1 MRRDSNSL
9 GSSAPSRVVVADQSL
24 VCCVGRGDL
33 SLYIW
38 TRACPP
44 LFACLFRLDVIR
56 RKETNS
62 DLISITF
69 CDDAAH
75 FLTPLLPSSCVRGW
89 YLFERKKVA
98 KSSISLLNVSERTNE
113 RGSRHF
119 AADSTGWLVVCV
131 CRENGNFL
139 QRGDLF
145 IRSLTTGPPSLN
157 CSVLSVRS
165 LLKNGPF
172 FPSAKLS
179 IFFFFTWSAH
189 AVIFFLLFWFLIDR

>member
-9 GSSAPSRVVVADQSL
+9 GSAAPSRVVVADQSL

-75 FLTPLLPSSCVRGW
+75 FFTPSCPLLACVVDIYSKEKRWPSLQFPYWTS
-89 YLFERKKVA
+89 A
-98 KSSISLLNVSERTNE
+98 NERTRE
-113 RGSRHF
+113 EAATLLLTRLADSLCVCVWEREKRKRKLLTARGSIYTF
-119 AADSTGWLVVCV
+119 PDDWPPFS
-131 CRENGNFL
+131 
-139 QRGDLF
+139 QLF
-145 IRSLTTGPPSLN
+145 CTLRSFSFKKRTIFSL
-157 CSVLSVRS
+157 C
-165 LLKNGPF
+165 
-172 FPSAKLS
+172 
-179 IFFFFTWSAH
+179 
-189 AVIFFLLFWFLIDR
+189 

>member
-1 MRRDSNSL
+1 M
-9 GSSAPSRVVVADQSL
+9 
-24 VCCVGRGDL
+24 

-75 FLTPLLPSSCVRGW
+75 FFNPLLPSSCVRGW

-131 CRENGNFL
+131 CEREREEKTETSYSAGIYLYVPWRLAPLLSTVLYSPFVLFL
-139 QRGDLF
+139 KRKRT
-145 IRSLTTGPPSLN
+145 I
-157 CSVLSVRS
+157 
-165 LLKNGPF
+165 
-172 FPSAKLS
+172 FP
-179 IFFFFTWSAH
+179 ICWI
-189 AVIFFLLFWFLIDR
+189 VYFLLFLLDPRTRLFFFSFFSGS

>member
-1 MRRDSNSL
+1 VRRDSISL
-9 GSSAPSRVVVADQSL
+9 GSAAPSRVVVADQSL

-75 FLTPLLPSSCVRGW
+75 FFTPSCPLLACVVDIYSKEKRWPSLQFPYWTS
-89 YLFERKKVA
+89 A
-98 KSSISLLNVSERTNE
+98 NERTRE
-113 RGSRHF
+113 EAATLLLTRL
-119 AADSTGWLVVCV
+119 ADSLCVCV
-131 CRENGNFL
+131 EKTETSYSAGIYLYVPWRLAPLLSTVLYSPFV
-139 QRGDLF
+139 LF
-145 IRSLTTGPPSLN
+145 
-157 CSVLSVRS
+157 
-165 LLKNGPF
+165 
-172 FPSAKLS
+172 
-179 IFFFFTWSAH
+179 
-189 AVIFFLLFWFLIDR
+189 